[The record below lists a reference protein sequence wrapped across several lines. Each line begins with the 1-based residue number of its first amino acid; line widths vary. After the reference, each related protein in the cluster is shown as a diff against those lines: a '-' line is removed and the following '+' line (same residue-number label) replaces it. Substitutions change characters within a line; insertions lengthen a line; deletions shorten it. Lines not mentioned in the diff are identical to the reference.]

1 MDKGKVVDIQLK
13 ENKFRKYATH
23 ILVFVI
29 LAAIPFS
36 TAFAVGKYTNL
47 EIFEKA
53 QTPANAS
60 PTRPDWFVFEA
71 NQFTIE
77 YPKSWEVA
85 ENSNNG
91 PSGAK
96 ITGGGAWVE
105 FWLKETRAYQF
116 TAEQLSKQ
124 NAPKDSVMK
133 VDNRDAKVKEFP
145 YKDGSSFVVVEVA
158 ATEKLPKVTF
168 WINAAN
174 EQVKKTALE
183 IVSSYKTK
191 IGTIH

>member
-1 MDKGKVVDIQLK
+1 MDKGNIVDIKLK
-13 ENKFRKYATH
+13 ENKFRKYITH

-29 LAAIPFS
+29 LAAIPFGA
-36 TAFAVGKYTNL
+36 AFAVGKYTKL
-47 EIFEKA
+47 EIFKKA
-53 QTPANAS
+53 PPANAS

-77 YPKSWEVA
+77 YPKFWEVK
-85 ENSNNG
+85 ENPKNG

-96 ITGGGAWVE
+96 ITGEGATVE
-105 FWLKETRAYQF
+105 FWLKETRAYKF
-116 TAEQLSKQ
+116 TAEQLGKQ

-133 VDNRDAKVKEFP
+133 IDNRDAKVKDFP
-145 YKDGSSFVVVEVA
+145 YKDGNSFIVVEVA

-174 EQVKKTALE
+174 EQFKKTALE
-183 IVSSYKTK
+183 IASSYKTK